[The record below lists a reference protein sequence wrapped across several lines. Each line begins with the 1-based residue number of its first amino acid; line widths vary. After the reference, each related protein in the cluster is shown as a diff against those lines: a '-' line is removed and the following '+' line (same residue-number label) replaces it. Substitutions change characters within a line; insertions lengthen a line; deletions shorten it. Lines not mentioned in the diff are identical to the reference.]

1 MCPLLAPVGRHLLSW
16 QLEHHFGRRWTAPLA
31 PGAQRLKRTAIK
43 PRWLSNGLKFTVSI
57 PSITED
63 NVSKKYYRGSELP
76 EHLYRNWFTSSCTQL
91 NHPRLCSTH
100 INSFSRAVSRKI
112 KSQILTHRNISALL
126 ILRKLF
132 KRTVLKLGLLIHWLP
147 SLSQNFL
154 QRFLNGANCLT
165 WDKSCITGSY
175 WFIGRYKYSH
185 SGFCYHGRS
194 VWYYSQH

>member
-1 MCPLLAPVGRHLLSW
+1 MCPLLAPVGRHPLSW
-16 QLEHHFGRRWTAPLA
+16 QLVHHFGRRWTAQLP

-43 PRWLSNGLKFTVSI
+43 PRWLSNSLKFTASI

-63 NVSKKYYRGSELP
+63 SMSKKYYRGSELL

-91 NHPRLCSTH
+91 HHPGLRSTH
-100 INSFSRAVSRKI
+100 MNSFSKAASRKR
-112 KSQILTHRNISALL
+112 KSQIWTRRNISAPL
-126 ILRKLF
+126 IEKAAQENSF
-132 KRTVLKLGLLIHWLP
+132 KAWIHWLP

-154 QRFLNGANCLT
+154 QSLLNGANCLT
-165 WDKSCITGSY
+165 LSKNWTNMIQLCIA
-175 WFIGRYKYSH
+175 RHKYSH